1 MTAMNVVR
9 MRVKAGREDAFVRFH
24 EDRALAPLKG
34 MERLRL
40 VKTGDREYLVL
51 GHWESMDALATAR
64 PAMIAMLDQFRD
76 DLEDL
81 GSGLGVTD
89 PRSGEVVLDR
99 TG

>member
-9 MRVKAGREDAFVRFH
+9 MRVKAGREDAFIRFH
-24 EDRALAPLKG
+24 EDRPLAPLKG

-81 GSGLGVTD
+81 GGGLGVTD

-99 TG
+99 AG

>member
-9 MRVKAGREDAFVRFH
+9 MRVKAGREDAFIRFH
-24 EDRALAPLKG
+24 EDRPLAPLKG

-99 TG
+99 AG